1 MTYTPRRISEFLPEV
16 LQTDMLR
23 KFFAAT
29 GDHLFQPDRVE
40 YLSAYIGDKPAYYN
54 PTTDKYVSEITKNRQ
69 VYQVAPTGVSRGSS
83 SGQITHALFY
93 DDLINKLRF
102 QGALVN
108 DHNRLF
114 SQDYYSFGLPID
126 LDKFINYQS
135 YVWLS
140 EGPTTISLLQI
151 TDVTSIQGL
160 TSYTYVGNTS
170 YVLDGT
176 TVVEQNRTLPF
187 TNGMKVKFTADVNAA
202 IRNIEYFVEGVGK
215 QIRFVS
221 DEVQSYLSWESP
233 IEWDST
239 VWDGNSSQN
248 FASYVVMGR
257 GSENLNPWSRTN
269 RWVHKSVLELTNTV
283 LTDINEI
290 QAVRPILEFDY
301 QIQLWNF
308 ATRSRGFINLIDT
321 QTLDIDAIQGQM
333 FNTVSV
339 DGVALDDDMVILFT
353 NLFDVE
359 KNNRLYR
366 VKNVRNYDPSVP
378 GTGEIVLE
386 LLTNQDDITGAAID
400 GDGVFVMQGDQTP
413 PSGISNLN
421 SYWHFKQGTWIRSQN
436 RQFPYG
442 LSSSTAEY
450 KAILN
455 SSPLFEL
462 YDTDGVNLATYAQSS
477 FQGCTLLEYKQDP
490 LSTVKDP
497 VLGITTVTE
506 NDSSRNFVFNVNIT
520 SDEFTYQ
527 QGLARIAIPGMK
539 FYKTLD
545 NTSQPMFIN
554 TWWSCAQ
561 ASRQYVVNEFVS
573 KALQRE
579 FTIDQMPDLSAS
591 APVPI
596 TVSVGTT
603 QLVLNQDYTVEN
615 KKVKLVNAVPA
626 NQFVKVRTWAGVNNT
641 VDKGYFEVPPN
652 LAANPNNQD
661 LIEFSISSVIKHVES
676 IFNNQIGFV
685 GSSIGI
691 NNYRDTAQDQS
702 LGTEILQ
709 HRAPLLKLMG
719 MNAINQTDVFDTSMS
734 VIDPFSA
741 ISWAQNEYLRF
752 YNKVINSLLSLY
764 ARQGMTA
771 ADTPIAWLTK
781 ALAQVNVGK
790 TANSTWAN
798 SGFDL
803 VSGAYCS
810 QPAQSPTWV
819 PPSAT
824 RLGITPAY
832 YPEVFLD
839 QSQPNS
845 PLSLKCHNGAV
856 LVLSDFSGSSLGEIS
871 NNLTR
876 TSDPMA
882 LTNPV
887 SRAWLLFELRMYES
901 LPAQYKDVDVTMPLD
916 YRTCFSGK
924 YRTTSYSRPQLL
936 QLQSAAWQNWCTFN
950 QVDAFRNT
958 TVDLQNPFTWNYS
971 SCVDKDQQ
979 PVPGHWRGIY
989 FHFFDTDRPHI
1000 APWEML
1006 GFSQKPS
1013 WWDAEYGVAP
1023 YTSGNTH
1030 MWEDLE
1036 LGRIAQGSRAGIH
1049 TVWARPG
1056 LSRNIPVDA
1065 MGGLLP
1071 PFAAGIIT
1079 SLPTTNEANA
1089 DWKFGDRSPLENVW
1103 LTSVDAD
1110 IQWAQWLY
1118 LAKPAQFMEYT
1129 WDGTRQTK
1137 IFAQQPYSQWIY
1149 TDTLTRKSS
1158 AQFYVHREN
1167 PQQVVSLD
1175 PGSVTYY
1182 GSCGVQHWVS
1192 EKLISDSRNVTTY
1205 FGNVIRGLD
1214 VNLAHRLG
1222 GFTDY
1227 TSTKLMV
1234 ESFGLTNNDSLLL
1247 PQEDT
1252 SSQLLRSAS
1261 TGEYFYSGVIVEFKG
1276 AGVGWRVIGYD
1287 SVEPSFSTIPSDPRG
1302 PKNTVVI
1309 DNQRV
1314 VEYGRGLPLR
1324 QKIPYGTLFATRQEV
1339 YDFLISLGRAQAADG
1354 WIFDQFDSV
1363 AGKPRDWSLSAREFL
1378 FWSQGPWAPGTYI
1391 ALSPLATLTKFK
1403 TEFGIIQN
1411 VGNIVNGAYSVLDR
1425 NGVNIQLK
1433 DVDFLRINDEI
1444 ALRTLNDQ
1452 GVFGLRL
1459 YTTTLE
1465 HAFIFNNR
1473 TVFNDLVYDPVLNQ
1487 RQTRFKL
1494 FGFRTLEWT
1503 GRLEAPGY
1511 LVTQSVVPLGN
1522 SVAIS
1527 NRIIPNF
1534 EKSVDDLRKLF
1545 EIDLSTPYSTQ
1556 AAPNVEQLSTIT
1568 QSLSVD
1574 LSRQAK
1580 HVVGYTARPYLTE
1593 LLLDENVA
1601 FQFYQGM
1608 IHQKGT
1614 ATAIDRLLRNSQ
1626 VVKPDQEFSYFEE
1639 YAFRAGIYG
1648 NNSDVNSLDV
1658 RVPSTL
1664 VQSNPQL
1671 FEIFGAVSSDN
1682 PSDDVITIYGNDER
1696 IVTQSHVVQPFQL
1709 RTYYG
1714 RNNAD
1719 LPTAGYVLMTE
1730 ATYTVSDDAAL
1741 QALYNYT
1748 LELYLADVTKP
1759 ILAPGNIV
1767 WQFINT
1773 QRGWNIYK
1781 VYQSQFKILNT
1792 FPSDDDFTRT
1802 QVVTDSPHGLANDDL
1817 IIIYG
1822 VSNAG
1827 VVIDNTFNVT
1837 VTGVTTFEIN
1847 ISSTGVGSGGT
1858 ALLYKSIRFNNQAER
1873 NSAVIPN
1880 GWAKSD
1886 ITYVDGT
1893 SYTPWKVELFT
1904 GIAWITI
1911 RFENHKTDPD
1921 YISKSSLYDYTSQG
1935 TISNLTYW
1943 DPAKNKLPG
1952 IFDKEI
1958 SYKTP
1963 YDPANYTSDA
1973 TGVVGTNPQAAWGND
1988 QVGLVWWDLSTTRFM
2003 DYEIG
2008 TNSYRRQYW
2017 GSIAPGTAV
2026 DIYEWVR
2033 STVPPASWQDL
2044 VAEGTDLSAIGTTGA
2059 PSGQVNSPS
2068 QPYVVRL
2075 QLNSLNVLQVVYYFW
2090 VKNSRVVPDVPY
2102 RSIATSTLAALIREP
2117 ANYNITWWAAC
2128 GPTQALLG
2136 NVGALLNGVNTV
2148 WQLNWLSSL
2157 STQSTHKEY
2166 TMLRPEDPRSS
2177 PHEYLWKK
2185 MQQSLVEFNPAGD
2198 SVPSLYLRP
2207 RDMYGIENSPPQSMF
2222 EDTTGARQAFVQ
2234 FINQLLTDSQDPPAV
2249 DASRNS
2255 WRAFFDSQE
2264 PVPTQNVLEAVTI
2277 LTTGNLDAY
2286 YDNGRDGEGAR
2297 LIAKLQ
2303 EELPLSGAEIG
2314 SRVLVKDQLSRAQ
2327 NGVYVVVQL
2336 GLPFNDPLIN
2346 SDDPKSNLWILE
2358 RAQDFDSEQDYFT
2371 YPQVNSLFSVQEGVS
2386 TISRITNIVGGE
2398 DYEVG
2403 DRIQLLTVDY
2413 QTPGLVEVTSVTA
2426 GGGILTVEL
2435 LEPGIYTATPE
2446 TVIADTI
2453 EIPTRTGKDAVFTV
2467 EWSAYIQSTDYHIQD
2482 AGMEV
2487 ASVTSIT
2494 SGINYAVGDRLR
2506 LLGGVYQT
2514 PAIVEVTSV
2523 GEDLEILSVKLIDPG
2538 LYLKLPRDV
2547 FATESNSIKGQY
2559 TTFTVDWKPNTTF
2572 RFGYTPIYWAE
2583 GNAQAT
2589 YNIQVTDL
2597 AAKDA
2602 LTGQVPTNTRVLV
2615 DASGDTNNKWTIW
2628 EATGVPQ
2635 APWSL
2640 VRMQAY
2646 NTTQVWEYSDWYNI
2660 NYSDVSILDYTFDT
2674 LADRDAYLE
2683 FMVGDLVKV
2692 LNTGDGTWAM
2702 WVYLG
2707 TTVLKWWLVGLQ
2719 NGNIQLND
2727 NLWDYETYRMGFDGG
2742 GFADDYQGFEYD
2754 SRLELDQIIQG
2765 LWVGAQ
2771 GTLGLLQI
2779 TDKVN
2784 EPNRTFFLMMNRVLS
2799 EQQFVDWM
2807 FKTSFINLRGFA
2819 EKLVASPFYT
2829 TNKINTLKEYINEIK
2844 PYHTQI
2850 RTFVDWRTGSETW
2863 TNNATDF
2870 DRPPYTTAQQQSR
2883 ILDMNNPND
2892 EIILS
2897 TNNAYKNWYMN
2908 YQVQPQLVRKLRTRL
2923 LFDRVAC
2930 AASTWRNPQIDPNEL
2945 DGLLALP
2952 VSETITSLSNW
2963 LYLIY
2968 ENAVAENY
2976 KVSVEISDWVVMSRN
2991 TQGVANY
2998 AAWDF
3003 LDYGIDTIQ
3012 TYGLTQSEIDARAI
3026 DVTVYNEQDLFNLI
3040 TNQDISSGYRALVRV
3055 DAWMTLNI
3063 YIKQTASAVMSI
3075 EDWLLVT
3082 WQVPSGAKDRIDA
3095 DYVPTASMLPKDH
3108 ELLISGCAS
3117 KLLTLDGAEFN
3128 NADAWD
3134 KTTWDSVRGWSYSD
3148 TAFDPYD
3155 QNIDS
3160 GASPGYWIYLGDGD
3174 TTSFT
3179 LPRAPQNPN
3188 NLKVWV
3194 NGAVLAQSGNW
3205 YIPNYAAQ
3213 IYVTTKGI
3221 NYNVN
3226 DVITVQGGVYAAP
3239 VTVKV
3244 TSVDLVG
3251 GIVSVNMLV
3260 VGDYAQVPHPAPFPA
3275 QGGSGVNAEFN
3286 ILWGGDTIQFTTAP
3300 SGPVANRPNIWIVEE
3315 GSTFTPLVSSLL
3327 DNAFDGAGLNRAH
3340 VEPNHPEELNQI
3352 LSRDSLIMDVYT
3364 QPSPGWGN
3372 LITKVY
3378 TSDGITN
3385 QFDIGQMITTN
3396 SQLFVY
3402 VNGVPQSWGVTED
3415 YVIAFDSMRVVFV
3428 MTPPP
3433 GRISIISV
3441 GFGGASQGVGNFTIT
3456 SPGSGYHIG
3465 NVITL
3470 AGGVVNDLQPARMQ
3484 VTAVKATQIDIVNG
3498 GNNYRIGDLLLL
3510 KYGLSTETLS
3520 LKVTDVSAT
3529 PTQSGIITA
3538 VEIQSAGNYTY
3549 LPTAVFEFFTNGEG
3563 TGAQLDPQWGV
3574 ADMFVQDRGVYFQ
3587 EAFSMTQASV
3597 IPSGGTG
3604 ITINCSRASI
3614 KEQHTLVGDG
3624 ITSTVQLA
3632 SPANENTVLVTFNGD
3647 AIAFTLVGT
3656 KVINLGFAPAVG
3668 DRVFVTVYN
3677 SKLYSLINSNKFIT
3691 TADTTYEITNT
3702 PYSSPVQSKNA
3713 LVFANN
3719 VRLRSPYFKQGVS
3732 DGTVSY
3738 DMGIVAGDITY
3749 VTVWLNNVQL
3759 TQGVQYFASNGSPI
3773 ITFATAPEVGTSIF
3787 VQIAENM
3794 DYLISGTQLALYY
3807 GVSEG
3812 DEIEVISFIEDSP
3825 TSFVNDQ
3832 FEGSA
3837 SLTYTL
3843 TTTPTNFGSLQV
3855 FVNGV
3860 LVDQA
3865 WDYQVSSLSN
3875 ETLIKFGSQHT
3886 HVSTDL
3892 IEVYYPVRL
3901 SAQPGVAFRLFKNI
3915 FEDTQ
3920 AQRLGDANVTT
3931 ILEPVLMDSVRI
3943 MIADGTTI
3951 SDPSHSSPGMI
3962 WIGSER
3968 ITYGEKIATP
3978 TQEYPNRVQ
3987 LGKLS
3992 RGTLGTSA
4000 GVNQQFSQESYN
4012 GDAQNIYFNTLFTSP
4027 YVIVDGVTQIE
4038 NTHYV
4043 LEVNPPNLVE
4053 GTYVKFMT
4061 APGFGVKNVL
4071 FLQRQTS
4078 LLSNVSHTTG
4088 SYVRDASQNQNL
4100 PGGYIWHWDN
4110 QGIQYGIQ
4118 PQTKFLIENPGYRL
4132 V

>member
-1 MTYTPRRISEFLPEV
+1 MTYTPRRVSEFLPEV
-16 LQTDMLR
+16 LQTDVLR

-54 PTTDKYVSEITKNRQ
+54 PTTDKYVSEINKNRQ
-69 VYQVAPTGVSRGSS
+69 VYQVAPTAVSRNSS
-83 SGQITHALFY
+83 SDQITHALFY

-102 QGALVN
+102 QGALVD

-126 LDKFINYQS
+126 LDKFINYQN

-140 EGPTTISLLQI
+140 EGPTTISLLQT
-151 TDVTSIQGL
+151 TDVTTIQGL

-170 YVLDGT
+170 YVQDDT
-176 TVVEQNRTLPF
+176 TVVEQDRSLQF
-187 TNGMKVKFTADVNAA
+187 TNGMKVKFTADVNAE

-248 FASYVVMGR
+248 LASYVVMGR

-283 LTDINEI
+283 LTAINEI

-339 DGVALDDDMVILFT
+339 DGVTLDDDMVILFT
-353 NLFDVE
+353 NLFDAE

-386 LLTNQDDITGAAID
+386 LLPNQDDTTGAARE
-400 GDGVFVMQGDQTP
+400 GDGVFVFQGDQTP

-421 SYWHFKQGTWIRSQN
+421 SYWHFKQGTWVRSQN

-442 LSSSTAEY
+442 LNPLTAEY

-455 SSPLFEL
+455 NSPLFEL

-506 NDSSRNFVFNVNIT
+506 NDSSRNFVFNVTIT
-520 SDEFTYQ
+520 SDELTYQ
-527 QGLARIAIPGMK
+527 QGLTRIDIPGVK
-539 FYKTLD
+539 FYKTMD
-545 NTSQPMFIN
+545 PQSQPMFMN
-554 TWWSCAQ
+554 TWWSSAQ
-561 ASRQYVVNEFVS
+561 ASRQYVVNEFVTTAS
-573 KALQRE
+573 QRE
-579 FTIDQMPDLSAS
+579 FTIDQMPDFSAS
-591 APVPI
+591 GLSPI

-603 QLVLNQDYTVEN
+603 PLVLNQDYTVEN
-615 KKVKLVNAVPA
+615 KKVKLVNAVSS
-626 NQFVKVRTWAGVNNT
+626 NQFVKVRTWAGLNNT

-676 IFNNQIGFV
+676 ILSNQAGFV
-685 GSSIGI
+685 GDTVGI

-719 MNAINQTDVFDTSMS
+719 MNAINQTDVFDTSNS
-734 VIDPFSA
+734 VIDPYSA
-741 ISWAQNEYLRF
+741 ITWAQNEYLRF
-752 YNKVINSLLSLY
+752 YNKVVNSLLSLY
-764 ARQGMTA
+764 VRQGMTA
-771 ADTPIAWLTK
+771 ADSPLAWLTK

-798 SGFDL
+798 SGFD
-803 VSGAYCS
+803 VVNGAYCS

-832 YPEVFLD
+832 YPEAFLD
-839 QSQPNS
+839 ESQPNS

-856 LVLSDFSGSSLGEIS
+856 LVLGDFSGNSLGEIS
-871 NNLTR
+871 NMLTR

-887 SRAWLLFELRMYES
+887 ARAWLLFELSMYES
-901 LPAQYKDVDVTMPLD
+901 LPTQYKDVDISLPLD
-916 YRTCFSGK
+916 PRTCFSGK
-924 YRTTSYSRPQLL
+924 YRTTSYSRSQML
-936 QLQSAAWQNWCTFN
+936 QMQNAAWQNWCTFN
-950 QVDAFRNT
+950 QIDAFRNT

-979 PVPGHWRGIY
+979 SVPGHWRGMY

-1013 WWDAEYGVAP
+1013 WWDSEYGAAP

-1049 TVWARPG
+1049 TAWARPG

-1071 PFAAGIIT
+1071 PFAAGIVT
-1079 SLPTTNEANA
+1079 SLPTTNEASA
-1089 DWKFGDRSPLENVW
+1089 DWRFGDRSPLENVW
-1103 LTSVDAD
+1103 RTSVDAD

-1118 LAKPAQFMEYT
+1118 LAKPAQFMEYL
-1129 WDGTRQTK
+1129 WDGTRQTQ

-1149 TDTLTRKSS
+1149 TDTLSRKSS
-1158 AQFYVHREN
+1158 AQFYVHRED

-1175 PGSVTYY
+1175 PGSATYY

-1227 TSTKLMV
+1227 TSTKLLV
-1234 ESFGLTNNDSLLL
+1234 ESFGVSNNESLLL

-1252 SSQLLRSAS
+1252 SNQLLRSAS

-1276 AGVGWRVIGYD
+1276 SGVGWRVIGYD
-1287 SVEPSFSTIPSDPRG
+1287 SVEPSFTIIPSDPRG
-1302 PKNTVVI
+1302 AKNTVVI

-1314 VEYGRGLPLR
+1314 IEYSRGLPLR
-1324 QKIPYGTLFATRQEV
+1324 QKIPYGTLFATRQDV

-1425 NGVNIQLK
+1425 NGVNILLK
-1433 DVDFLRINDEI
+1433 DLDFLRIDDEI
-1444 ALRTLNDQ
+1444 ALRPLNDQ

-1487 RQTRFKL
+1487 RQARFKL

-1511 LVTQSVVPLGN
+1511 LVTQSVVPMG
-1522 SVAIS
+1522 SGVAIS

-1556 AAPNVEQLSTIT
+1556 SAPNVELMSSIT

-1614 ATAIDRLLRNSQ
+1614 ATAIDRLLRNNQ

-1714 RNNAD
+1714 SSNAD

-1730 ATYTVSDDAAL
+1730 VNYTVTDDAAL

-1748 LELYLADVTKP
+1748 LQEYLSDVTKP

-1781 VYQSQFKILNT
+1781 VYESQFKIINT
-1792 FPSDDDFTRT
+1792 FPSEDDYTRT
-1802 QVVTDSPHGLANDDL
+1802 QVITDSPHGLANDDL

-1822 VSNAG
+1822 VANAG
-1827 VVIDNTFNVT
+1827 VVIDNTFSVSI
-1837 VTGVTTFEIN
+1837 TGITTFEIN
-1847 ISSTGVGSGGT
+1847 ISSTGVGAGGT
-1858 ALLYKSIRFNNQAER
+1858 ALLYKSMRFNNQAER

-1880 GWAKSD
+1880 GWEKSD
-1886 ITYVDGT
+1886 VTYVDGT
-1893 SYTPWKVELFT
+1893 SETPWKVELFT

-1911 RFENHKTDPD
+1911 REENRKTDPD

-1973 TGVVGTNPQAAWGND
+1973 TGVVGINPQAAWGND

-2044 VAEGTDLSAIGTTGA
+2044 VAEGTDLSAIGTTGK

-2102 RSIATSTLAALIREP
+2102 RSIATSTLAALIRTP

-2136 NVGALLNGVNTV
+2136 NVGTLLNGVNTV
-2148 WQLNWLSSL
+2148 WQMNWLNSL
-2157 STQSTHKEY
+2157 SAQSTHKEY

-2185 MQQSLVEFNPAGD
+2185 MQQSLVEFNPEGD

-2207 RDMYGIENSPPQSMF
+2207 RDMYGIENFPPQGMF

-2249 DASRNS
+2249 DPSRNS
-2255 WRAFFDSQE
+2255 WRAFFNSQE
-2264 PVPTQNVLEAVTI
+2264 PVPTQAVLEAVSI
-2277 LTTGNLDAY
+2277 FTTVNLDAY

-2303 EELPLSGAEIG
+2303 EVLPLAGAEIG
-2314 SRVLVKDQLSRAQ
+2314 SRVLVKDQLSRAH
-2327 NGVYVVVQL
+2327 NGVYVVVQM
-2336 GLPFNDPLIN
+2336 GLSANDENIN
-2346 SDDPKSNLWILE
+2346 PEDPKSNLWILE
-2358 RAQDFDSEQDYFT
+2358 RAHDFDSEQDYFT
-2371 YPQVNSLFSVQEGVS
+2371 YPQVSG
-2386 TISRITNIVGGE
+2386 
-2398 DYEVG
+2398 
-2403 DRIQLLTVDY
+2403 
-2413 QTPGLVEVTSVTA
+2413 
-2426 GGGILTVEL
+2426 
-2435 LEPGIYTATPE
+2435 
-2446 TVIADTI
+2446 
-2453 EIPTRTGKDAVFTV
+2453 
-2467 EWSAYIQSTDYHIQD
+2467 YHIED

-2487 ASVTSIT
+2487 ASIT
-2494 SGINYAVGDRLR
+2494 GISSGVGYGVDNLIYLR
-2506 LLGGVYQT
+2506 GGEYQT
-2514 PAIVEVTSV
+2514 PALVKVLTVSEPE
-2523 GEDLEILSVKLIDPG
+2523 GEILSVMLIDPG

-2547 FATESNSIKGQY
+2547 FLSDDGNS
-2559 TTFTVDWKPNTTF
+2559 TFTVDWKSNTTF

-2583 GNAQAT
+2583 GNAQAP
-2589 YNIQVTDL
+2589 YDIQVTDL
-2597 AAKDA
+2597 AARDA

-2615 DASGDTNNKWTIW
+2615 DASADTNNNWTIW
-2628 EATGVPQ
+2628 EATGAPQ
-2635 APWSL
+2635 APWNL
-2640 VRMQAY
+2640 ARMQTY
-2646 NTTQVWEYSDWYNI
+2646 NTTQVWQYSDWYNQ
-2660 NYSDVSILDYTFDT
+2660 NYSDVSVIDYTFDT
-2674 LADRDAYLE
+2674 LADRNAYVG
-2683 FMVGDLVKV
+2683 FTVGDLVKV

-2707 TTVLKWWLVGLQ
+2707 TSVLKWWLVGLQ

-2754 SRLELDQIIQG
+2754 SRLEMNQIIQG

-2771 GTLGLLQI
+2771 GAQGLLQI

-2829 TNKINTLKEYINEIK
+2829 TNKINSLKEYINEVK

-2863 TNNATDF
+2863 TNNSTDF
-2870 DRPPYTTAQQQSR
+2870 DRPPYSDAQQQSR
-2883 ILDMNNPND
+2883 ILDMNNPKD

-2897 TNNAYKNWYMN
+2897 TDNAYKNWFLN
-2908 YQVQPQLVRKLRTRL
+2908 YQTQPQLVRKLRTRL

-2930 AASTWRNPQIDPNEL
+2930 AASTWTNPQIDPNEL
-2945 DGLLALP
+2945 GAFLAQP
-2952 VSETITSLSNW
+2952 VSETITNLSNW
-2963 LYLIY
+2963 LYVIY
-2968 ENAVAENY
+2968 ENDVAENY
-2976 KVSVEISDWVVMSRN
+2976 KVSVEIKDWVVMSRN
-2991 TQGVANY
+2991 TQIAANFNG
-2998 AAWDF
+2998 WDF
-3003 LDYGIDTIQ
+3003 LDYGLDITQ
-3012 TYGLTQSEIDARAI
+3012 SYGLTQSEIDARAI
-3026 DVTVYNEQDLFNLI
+3026 NVTVYSEDDLFNLI

-3055 DAWMTLNI
+3055 DAWMTLNT
-3063 YIKQTASAVMSI
+3063 YVKQTASAVMSI

-3082 WQVPSGAKDRIDA
+3082 WQVPSGAKDRIDTS
-3095 DYVPTASMLPKDH
+3095 YVPEDHMLAIDS

-3134 KTTWDSVRGWSYSD
+3134 KTVWDSVRGWSYSD

-3160 GASPGYWIYLGDGD
+3160 RASPGYWVYLGDGA
-3174 TTSFT
+3174 TTKFT
-3179 LPRAPQNPN
+3179 LPKAPQNPN

-3194 NGAVLAQSGNW
+3194 NGVVLAQSGNW
-3205 YIPNYAAQ
+3205 HIQNYVSQ
-3213 IYVTTKGI
+3213 VYVTTKGI

-3226 DVITVQGGVYAAP
+3226 DVITIQGGVYAAP
-3239 VTVKV
+3239 LTVKV
-3244 TSVDLVG
+3244 TSVDPVG
-3251 GIVSVNMLV
+3251 GILSVNILV
-3260 VGDYAQVPHPAPFPA
+3260 VGDYAQVPHPAPFPV

-3286 ILWGGDTIQFTTAP
+3286 ILWGGDTIEFTTAP

-3340 VEPNHPEELNQI
+3340 LEPNHPEELNQI
-3352 LSRDSLIMDVYT
+3352 WSRDSLIMDVFT

-3378 TSDGITN
+3378 ISDGITN
-3385 QFDIGQMITTN
+3385 QFDIGQNITTN

-3402 VNGVPQSWGVTED
+3402 VNGVLQTWGVTED

-3441 GFGGASQGVGNFTIT
+3441 GFGGASQGVGNFTII
-3456 SPGSGYHIG
+3456 SPGSGYNLG
-3465 NVITL
+3465 DVITL
-3470 AGGVVNDLQPARMQ
+3470 AGGIVNDLTPAQMQ
-3484 VTAVKATQIDIVNG
+3484 VTAVKATQISIVNG
-3498 GNNYRIGDLLLL
+3498 GSNYRIGDLLLL
-3510 KYGLSTETLS
+3510 KYGLSTETMS

-3529 PTQSGIITA
+3529 NTENGIISA

-3549 LPTAVFEFFTNGEG
+3549 LPTQVFEFFTNGEG
-3563 TGAQLDPQWGV
+3563 TGAQLEPLWGV
-3574 ADMFVQDRGVYFQ
+3574 ADMFVQDRGLYFQ

-3604 ITINCSRASI
+3604 ITIECNRASI

-3624 ITSTVQLA
+3624 ITSTIQLTSSA
-3632 SPANENTVLVTFNGD
+3632 SQNTVLVTLNG
-3647 AIAFTLVGT
+3647 ASISFTYVGAD
-3656 KVINLGFAPAVG
+3656 VINLGFVPAVG

-3677 SKLYSLINSNKFIT
+3677 SKLYSLIQNEKFIT
-3691 TADTTYEITNT
+3691 TSDVTYPITNA
-3702 PYSSPVQSKNA
+3702 PYSSPMQSKNA
-3713 LVFANN
+3713 LVFANS
-3719 VRLRSPYFKQGVS
+3719 VRLRAPYFNQGMS
-3732 DGTVSY
+3732 DGTVNY
-3738 DMGIVAGDITY
+3738 DMGNSAANIANI
-3749 VTVWLNNVQL
+3749 TVWLNNVQL
-3759 TQGVQYFASNGSPI
+3759 TEGIQYTAVNSNPV
-3773 ITFATAPEVGTSIF
+3773 ITFTTAPETGTPIF

-3794 DYLISGTQLALYY
+3794 DYVISGTDITFYS
-3807 GVSEG
+3807 GVSPG
-3812 DEIEVISFIEDSP
+3812 DEIEVVSFTEDSP

-3832 FEGSA
+3832 FEGDV
-3837 SLTYTL
+3837 SLSYTL
-3843 TTTPTNFGSLQV
+3843 TGTPTNFGSVQV

-3865 WDYQVSSLSN
+3865 WDYQVN
-3875 ETLIKFGSQHT
+3875 AQGNNTIVKFGSHASHT
-3886 HVSTDL
+3886 SADL

-3901 SAQPGVAFRLFKNI
+3901 PAQPGVAFRLFKNM
-3915 FEDTQ
+3915 FDDTQ
-3920 AQRLGDANVTT
+3920 AQRLGDANVTML
-3931 ILEPVLMDSVRI
+3931 LEPVLYDSAYI
-3943 MIADGTTI
+3943 MVADGTKI
-3951 SDPSHSSPGMI
+3951 SDPSHSSPGVI
-3962 WIGSER
+3962 WISSER
-3968 ITYGEKIATP
+3968 ITYAEKIATP
-3978 TQEYPNRVQ
+3978 TSEYPNRVR
-3987 LGKLS
+3987 LGKLG

-4000 GVNQQFSQESYN
+4000 GVNQLFSQESYN
-4012 GDAQNIYFNTLFTSP
+4012 GDSQNTYFGTSFTSP
-4027 YVIVDGVTQIE
+4027 YVIVDSVTQIE

-4043 LEVNPPNLVE
+4043 LEINPPNLVE
-4053 GTYVKFMT
+4053 GIYVKFTT

-4071 FLQRQTS
+4071 FLQS
-4078 LLSNVSHTTG
+4078 DSSIMNNNVSHAAG
-4088 SYVRDASQNQNL
+4088 SYMRDASQNQNL